1 MEKCEIK
8 KVLNCPYRELLEMA
22 LNMVNLKNKELEV
35 IKLVDIQGETQEKT
49 AELLECSVNTVKN
62 HRNKAFKKLGKV
74 WENQKS
80 IQRILKL

>member
-1 MEKCEIK
+1 MDKSDIK
-8 KVLNCPYRELLEMA
+8 KVLNCPYKELLEIA
-22 LNMVNLKNKELEV
+22 LNMVSLKRKELEV
-35 IKLVDIQGETQEKT
+35 IQLVDIQGETQEKT

-80 IQRILKL
+80 IEKILKL

>member
-1 MEKCEIK
+1 MEKSEIK
-8 KVLNCPYRELLEMA
+8 KVLNTPYKELLEMA
-22 LNMVNLKNKELEV
+22 LNMVSLKNKELEV

-62 HRNKAFKKLGKV
+62 RRNRAFEKLGKV

-80 IQRILKL
+80 IEKILKL